1 MTEFHLLKPDSTS
14 CAFLLGK
21 KEFFFRNSAKNDIN
35 YFYDNESIRKA
46 FVLSGFLYFEIF

>member
-21 KEFFFRNSAKNDIN
+21 KEFFFRNSAKNDKILKKKKN
-35 YFYDNESIRKA
+35 YF
-46 FVLSGFLYFEIF
+46 